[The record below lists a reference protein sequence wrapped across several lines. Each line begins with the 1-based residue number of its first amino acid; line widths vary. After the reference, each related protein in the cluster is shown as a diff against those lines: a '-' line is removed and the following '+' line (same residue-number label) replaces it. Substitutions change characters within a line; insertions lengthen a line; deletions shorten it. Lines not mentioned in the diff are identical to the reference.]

1 VSRHDDP
8 GQLVRAA
15 GHDRVLLAG
24 LRSAAS
30 GKDGAETVRRELDRA
45 IFVSGFVD
53 EDEAGTYLAGVDRA
67 LETLTGLIGSGHAAG
82 AAELAQHAL
91 RLMHESAES
100 VSYECELEEC
110 AGFAQELHR
119 QACLAADVDRRALAD
134 WLFDAAAS
142 DDYGLFQGAVTDY
155 AQVLGEPGMARLR
168 ELIDAAMAAGGR
180 YPLLQMAE
188 QAARPLGV
196 DDVVDV
202 LATDLQAARQY
213 TRICEEL
220 ISAGRDQQALGRA
233 RRGLKERGSE
243 RDHGL
248 GQLRVITISLCSRL
262 GNTTEAAGL
271 AWEEFAAAPSLEACK
286 RLCEHATAE
295 GT

>member
-1 VSRHDDP
+1 
-8 GQLVRAA
+8 
-15 GHDRVLLAG
+15 
-24 LRSAAS
+24 
-30 GKDGAETVRRELDRA
+30 
-45 IFVSGFVD
+45 
-53 EDEAGTYLAGVDRA
+53 
-67 LETLTGLIGSGHAAG
+67 
-82 AAELAQHAL
+82 
-91 RLMHESAES
+91 
-100 VSYECELEEC
+100 
-110 AGFAQELHR
+110 
-119 QACLAADVDRRALAD
+119 
-134 WLFDAAAS
+134 
-142 DDYGLFQGAVTDY
+142 
-155 AQVLGEPGMARLR
+155 
-168 ELIDAAMAAGGR
+168 
-180 YPLLQMAE
+180 MAE